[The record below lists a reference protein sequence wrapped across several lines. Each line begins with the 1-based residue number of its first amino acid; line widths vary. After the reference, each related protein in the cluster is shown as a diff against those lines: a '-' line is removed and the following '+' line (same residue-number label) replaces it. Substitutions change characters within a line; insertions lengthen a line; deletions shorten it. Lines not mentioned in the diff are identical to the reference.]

1 MATPI
6 NGFIPLQSTIR
17 ERENLPNVVCD
28 YRATDICNP
37 GNPPLPCCERPE
49 VTGTT
54 TPASGS
60 EVTGTTTPAS
70 GSEVTGTTTPA
81 SGVMVVSSLLL
92 MVAMNIATL
101 LL

>member
-70 GSEVTGTTTPA
+70 G
-81 SGVMVVSSLLL
+81 VMVVSSLLL

>member
-6 NGFIPLQSTIR
+6 NGFIPLQGITR
-17 ERENLPNVVCD
+17 VRENLPNVVCD
-28 YRATDICNP
+28 YRASDICNP

-49 VTGTT
+49 VTG
-54 TPASGS
+54 
-60 EVTGTTTPAS
+60 
-70 GSEVTGTTTPA
+70 

>member
-6 NGFIPLQSTIR
+6 NGFIPLQGITR
-17 ERENLPNVVCD
+17 VRENLPNVVCD

-49 VTGTT
+49 VTGT
-54 TPASGS
+54 A
-60 EVTGTTTPAS
+60 
-70 GSEVTGTTTPA
+70 TPA